1 MNSKKAKGRARLLRK
16 MRAQQLATSAA
27 VAATDAEIERL
38 GRQIEAANARGEKI
52 ILEKMSVK
60 DRKRLRRA
68 TPLISEAQRE
78 QADLARTLVAKA
90 QASETGGKCS

>member
-1 MNSKKAKGRARLLRK
+1 MNNKKAKGHARLLRRRK
-16 MRAQQLATSAA
+16 AQELAASAE
-27 VAATDAEIERL
+27 AAANDAEIERL
-38 GRQIEAANARGEKI
+38 GRQIEAAKARGEEI

-78 QADLARTLVAKA
+78 HADLARKLVTKA